1 VLKTLGYT
9 VSGLS
14 VMLLAIPAWKGA
26 SESPLLLAALLAGM
40 ATSVG
45 GMLLRWLSFLKDR
58 RIMHDLER
66 ARPRA
71 PLTATR
77 PASGDQ
83 PEVGA
88 GKRRVGAGA

>member
-1 VLKTLGYT
+1 
-9 VSGLS
+9 
-14 VMLLAIPAWKGA
+14 
-26 SESPLLLAALLAGM
+26 
-40 ATSVG
+40 
-45 GMLLRWLSFLKDR
+45 MLLRWLSFLKDR

-71 PLTATR
+71 PLTAAR